1 MTKTLADAARSRQRE
16 TLDAMNLL
24 RYEKNE
30 GTTIYLVNRF
40 PELKELKAMT
50 FLGSFSWTSKATN
63 ERWIM
68 KDHAYNLGGGW
79 CTPSDIAR
87 DYLEVKFGDKRL
99 RCNKLQWQEVVK
111 KKKHQ
116 PIYANPCTLP
126 NAYYLDLRSAYWQ
139 IIQIGGWDVDYMP
152 SRYLSPRS
160 DVYDFP
166 VPEIKLA
173 RNCLVSMGL
182 PNGVNVWIPD
192 YGFQKRS
199 PQKANVN
206 LVLWGF
212 VQDVLHG
219 VASDMVKKAGAVYVN
234 TDGYIIPN
242 WAMPLADA
250 VADSWG
256 LCFGIKEQGMAEIR
270 GAGDYDIGGHRSAR
284 LRTIPRPF
292 SYIKPRSLDWLRGK
306 VKFWSKRINLEQESL
321 WTRNQNH
328 APSVYG
334 SHIDDEGF

>member
-1 MTKTLADAARSRQRE
+1 MDVPRNRQAATLA
-16 TLDAMNLL
+16 AMNSL
-24 RYEKNE
+24 RAERNE
-30 GTTIYLVNRF
+30 GQAIYLVSRF
-40 PELKELKAMT
+40 PQLSELKSMT

-87 DYLEVKFGDKRL
+87 DYLTVKFGDTRL
-99 RCNKLQWQEVVK
+99 RCNSKQWAEVVK

-116 PIYANPCTLP
+116 PLYAEPCSLP
-126 NAYYLDLRSAYWQ
+126 NAYYIDLRSAYWQ
-139 IIQIGGWDVDYMP
+139 ILQIGGWDIDYMP
-152 SRYLSPRS
+152 RRFLSPRS
-160 DVYDFP
+160 DVFDFP

-192 YGFQKRS
+192 YGFAKRS

-206 LVLWGF
+206 LILWGF
-212 VQDVLHG
+212 VQDILHG
-219 VASDMVKKAGAVYVN
+219 VASDMVKKAGAIYVN

-242 WAMPLADA
+242 WAMPLADE

-256 LCFGIKEQGMAEIR
+256 LKFGIKEQGRAEVR

-284 LRTIPRPF
+284 LRTVPRSF
-292 SYIKPRSLDWLRGK
+292 SYIKPRALDWLRGK
-306 VKFWSKRINLEQESL
+306 VKYWSYRVNLEQPSV
-321 WTRNQNH
+321 WTRKESDFPPDYNDHDNET
-328 APSVYG
+328 SL
-334 SHIDDEGF
+334 